1 MKSQFQAIGIVLSLS
16 WAFSMCYTAIDDW
29 TTNPVST
36 GIDNTAAPAKELPF
50 PSVTTCRAR
59 PHHYSSWEVPKMI
72 YNSLK
77 LTDPDSPHA
86 AEARQSFSQFVTN
99 LIELALASTMKAQ
112 VSNLYINGTLIPGTF
127 FLPSGHGGMAEGLLN
142 VPFDVFYCD
151 LALKIE
157 EEIAKN
163 PDYMKVL
170 IELWK
175 NATISMKEFNMDSL
189 LDHFGVEIAAGDFGF
204 FSMFNAGNCEVDY
217 NVVMDFLAKFYTLD
231 LNNAVFG
238 KFGTTTELLVDEG
251 KLWIMSKAAAP
262 QWALDEDGDEYLVSV
277 QYFVVMSQ
285 TSYP

>member
-1 MKSQFQAIGIVLSLS
+1 
-16 WAFSMCYTAIDDW
+16 
-29 TTNPVST
+29 
-36 GIDNTAAPAKELPF
+36 
-50 PSVTTCRAR
+50 
-59 PHHYSSWEVPKMI
+59 MI

-77 LTDPDSPHA
+77 LTDPHSPHA

-99 LIELALASTMKAQ
+99 LIELALASTLKGQESQA
-112 VSNLYINGTLIPGTF
+112 YDINGTLIPGGF
-127 FLPSGHGGMAEGLLN
+127 FLPAGHGGMAEGLLN

-157 EEIAKN
+157 DEIAKN

-189 LDHFGVEIAAGDFGF
+189 LDHFGVEIAAGNFTF
-204 FSMFNAGNCEVDY
+204 FSMFMAGQCEVDY
-217 NVVMDFLAKFYTLD
+217 DVVIDFLAKVYTLD

-238 KFGTTTELLVDEG
+238 KFGTTMELLVDEG

-262 QWALDEDGDEYLVSV
+262 QWVPDEFGEEYWVSV
-277 QYFVVMSQ
+277 
-285 TSYP
+285 

>member
-1 MKSQFQAIGIVLSLS
+1 
-16 WAFSMCYTAIDDW
+16 MCYTAIDDW

-36 GIDNTAAPAKELPF
+36 GIDNTAAPAKDLPF
-50 PSVTTCRAR
+50 PSITTCRAR

-77 LTDPDSPHA
+77 LTDPNSPHA

-99 LIELALASTMKAQ
+99 LIEFALASTLKGHG
-112 VSNLYINGTLIPGTF
+112 SNQNSVKLNGTMTPGTF
-127 FLPSGHGGMAEGLLN
+127 FLPPGHGGMDEDLEAI
-142 VPFDVFYCD
+142 PFDVYYCD

-163 PDYMKVL
+163 PDYMEVL

-175 NATISMKEFNMDSL
+175 NATISMKEFNMDTL
-189 LDHFGVEIAAGDFGF
+189 LDHFGVEIAVESFTFLSIFKLGK
-204 FSMFNAGNCEVDY
+204 CEVNY
-217 NVVMDFLAKFYTLD
+217 NVVMDFLSKVYVLD

-238 KFGTTTELLVDEG
+238 KFGTTMELLVDEG

-262 QWALDEDGDEYLVSV
+262 QLVLNEWGDDVLVSV

-285 TSYP
+285 TSYL